1 MVKMQAQ
8 ENSISVDGYNV
19 VTYTYGSGDNTILL
33 LNGGPGLPCDYL
45 RDPHIYLADKGYKV
59 VAFDQLGCGRSDRP
73 KDLSL
78 WNISRYVEEV
88 EIVRKGLN
96 LKKVHLMGS
105 SWGGWLSIEYSL
117 TYTENVHS
125 LILYQ

>member
-45 RDPHIYLADKGYKV
+45 RDPHIS
-59 VAFDQLGCGRSDRP
+59 C
-73 KDLSL
+73 
-78 WNISRYVEEV
+78 
-88 EIVRKGLN
+88 
-96 LKKVHLMGS
+96 
-105 SWGGWLSIEYSL
+105 
-117 TYTENVHS
+117 
-125 LILYQ
+125 